1 MRVMRYVAPLFG
13 LLLLVGGC
21 ASTGGSGSGLA
32 NQEVL
37 TTIDLVEF
45 TDRSAFDAVRQL
57 RPIWLNDRRGGTTAL
72 ATMAPEVD
80 PSQTTSDIQSERGI
94 KVYVNG
100 VQARDGVDELRGIRA
115 DQVQEIR
122 KLDAQDASMRFGVG
136 HSSGA
141 ILVVLKN
148 G

>member
-1 MRVMRYVAPLFG
+1 MKVMRYAAPLFG
-13 LLLLVGGC
+13 LLLLAGGC
-21 ASTGGSGSGLA
+21 ASTGSGSGLA
-32 NQEVL
+32 NQEAL

-45 TDRSAFDAVRQL
+45 TDRTAFDAVRQL
-57 RPIWLNDRRGGTTAL
+57 RPIWLNDRRGGTSGL
-72 ATMAPEVD
+72 ATMAAEVD

-115 DQVQEIR
+115 DQVQEMR

-141 ILVVLKN
+141 ILVTLKN